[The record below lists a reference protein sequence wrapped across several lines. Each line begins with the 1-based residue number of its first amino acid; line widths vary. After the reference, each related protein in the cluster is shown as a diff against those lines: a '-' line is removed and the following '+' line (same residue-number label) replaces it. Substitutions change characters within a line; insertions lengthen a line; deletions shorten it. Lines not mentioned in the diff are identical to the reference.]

1 MSEYEK
7 CNVEKR
13 TNVGHQYWVEL
24 TELTQQ
30 WYKKYIKYIDHYKI
44 ISIYFFQQKVKLL
57 FSISTVTI
65 GMEDTTEIC

>member
-44 ISIYFFQQKVKLL
+44 SIYCFQQKVKLL